1 MKLSRSSIFS
11 HYGIFAV
18 VLAALLGASFAPYAV
33 SQSLSGKVTNGT
45 TEKAAVGVD
54 VTLIKLAQGMQEADS
69 TKTDSGG
76 NFKFKLDDAN
86 GPHLIRATFQGA
98 TYFKM
103 APPGTPSVELT
114 IYDAGKKIDGLAY
127 TVDVMKLQAEGDQLH
142 GTRLFAIN
150 NQSKPPRTQMGET
163 TFEFYLPEG
172 AKIVST
178 MAKAPNGQPVK
189 AAVTQQKERSLYAFA
204 FPLRPGETQMQIGFD
219 MPYKGSLELN
229 PKSPYPLEHFVVMLP
244 QSMKFEAMSTSF
256 QTIKEGPGTGS
267 ANVQVATQ
275 TQPGQSLA
283 FKISGTG
290 TLPAETENAGGGQSP
305 GAGGPGTGGA
315 EGPNNGGPSGQ
326 GLSSRPGGG
335 LGAPID
341 APDPL
346 ENFRW
351 YILGGFALLLIG
363 GGYYVT
369 QRNQKA
375 AALARSGG
383 TSAAGAH
390 FDPYSTPTPFA
401 PHASTPP
408 ASAQAPARQAPT
420 SSAAAPGNPSLLLQA
435 MKEELFQLE
444 MDRQQ
449 GHISK
454 DEYETHKAA
463 LDQTLAR
470 AVQRESRKT

>member
-1 MKLSRSSIFS
+1 LKLSRLLGFS
-11 HYGIFAV
+11 LSAILAV
-18 VLAALLGASFAPYAV
+18 VLSNALTASAV
-33 SQSLSGKVTNGT
+33 AQNLAGTVTNGT
-45 TEKAAVGVD
+45 TGKPASGVE
-54 VTLIKLAQGMQEADS
+54 VTLMNLSQGMQEAGS
-69 TKTDSGG
+69 TKTDAKGS
-76 NFKFKLDDAN
+76 FSFKLADAN
-86 GPHLIRATFQGA
+86 GPHLLRATFEGA

-103 APPGTPSVELT
+103 APPGTPSADVT
-114 IYDAGKKIDGLAY
+114 IYDAAKKIDGLSY
-127 TVDVMKLQAEGDQLH
+127 TVDVLKLQAEGEQLH
-142 GTRLFAIN
+142 GTRLFAVN
-150 NQSKPPRTQMGET
+150 NESKPPRTQMGES

-172 AKIVST
+172 AKISST

-189 AAVTQQKERSLYAFA
+189 AVVTPQKERNLYSFA

-256 QTIKEGPGTGS
+256 QTIKDGPSTGT

-305 GAGGPGTGGA
+305 GAGGPGSAGS
-315 EGPNNGGPSGQ
+315 ESPNNGGPTGQ
-326 GLSSRPGGG
+326 GMSSRPGGG

-351 YILGGFALLLIG
+351 WILGGFTALLLG

-369 QRNQKA
+369 QRNKKA
-375 AALARSGG
+375 AAMAGG
-383 TSAAGAH
+383 SAIAS
-390 FDPYSTPTPFA
+390 FPSSDPYSTPTPYA
-401 PHASTPP
+401 A
-408 ASAQAPARQAPT
+408 
-420 SSAAAPGNPSLLLQA
+420 SAAAHSPSAQTPARHAPTTGAAASGSPSLLLQA

>member
-1 MKLSRSSIFS
+1 MKLSRLLSFS
-11 HYGIFAV
+11 LSGILAV
-18 VLAALLGASFAPYAV
+18 VLANGLAPNAF
-33 SQSLSGKVTNGT
+33 SQNLTGTVTNGT
-45 TEKAAVGVD
+45 TEKPAAGVE
-54 VTLIKLAQGMQEADS
+54 VTLMNLSQGMQEAGS
-69 TKTDSGG
+69 TKTDSKGS
-76 NFKFKLDDAN
+76 FSFKLADAG
-86 GPHLIRATFQGA
+86 GPHLLRATYQGA

-103 APPGTPSVELT
+103 APPGTPSADVE
-114 IYDAGKKIDGLAY
+114 IYDAAKKIDGLSY
-127 TVDVMKLQAEGDQLH
+127 TVDVLKLQAEGEQLH
-142 GTRLFAIN
+142 GTRLFAVN

-172 AKIVST
+172 AKISST

-189 AAVTQQKERSLYAFA
+189 AAVTPQKERNLYAFA

-283 FKISGTG
+283 FKISGEG

-305 GAGGPGTGGA
+305 GAGGPASGGA
-315 EGPNNGGPSGQ
+315 EGPNNGGATGQ
-326 GLSSRPGGG
+326 GMSSRPGGG

-351 YILGGFALLLIG
+351 WILGGFTVVLVG

-369 QRNQKA
+369 QRNKKA
-375 AALARSGG
+375 AALAGSGG
-383 TSAAGAH
+383 AIATFPTS
-390 FDPYSTPTPFA
+390 DPYSTPTPYV
-401 PHASTPP
+401 ASGP
-408 ASAQAPARQAPT
+408 AHDPGTQAPGRQAPT
-420 SSAAAPGNPSLLLQA
+420 SSTAASGNPSLLLQA

-454 DEYETHKAA
+454 DDYETHKAA

-470 AVQRESRKT
+470 AIQRESRKT

>member
-1 MKLSRSSIFS
+1 MKLSRLLSFS
-11 HYGIFAV
+11 LSGILAV
-18 VLAALLGASFAPYAV
+18 VLAFSAANAFTTSAV
-33 SQSLSGKVTNGT
+33 AQDLAGIVTNGT
-45 TEKAAVGVD
+45 TEKPAAGVEI
-54 VTLIKLAQGMQEADS
+54 TLLKLSQGMQEAGS
-69 TKTDSGG
+69 TKTDAKGKFS
-76 NFKFKLDDAN
+76 FKLDDPG
-86 GPHLIRATFQGA
+86 GPHLLRATYQGS

-103 APPGTPSVELT
+103 APPGTPSADVT
-114 IYDAGKKIDGLAY
+114 IYDTGKKIDGLSY
-127 TVDVMKLQAEGDQLH
+127 TVDVLKLQAEGDQLH

-189 AAVTQQKERSLYAFA
+189 AAVTQQKERNMYAFA

-290 TLPAETENAGGGQSP
+290 TLPPESENAGGGQSP
-305 GAGGPGTGGA
+305 GGAGPGS
-315 EGPNNGGPSGQ
+315 EGPNNGGATGQ

-346 ENFRW
+346 EKHAW
-351 YILGGFALLLIG
+351 KILLGFALLLVG
-363 GGYYVT
+363 GGCYVT
-369 QRNQKA
+369 LRNKKA
-375 AALARSGG
+375 AALAGVG
-383 TSAAGAH
+383 TIAMPLTS
-390 FDPYSTPTPFA
+390 DPYSTPTPFA
-401 PHASTPP
+401 PHASAPM
-408 ASAQAPARQAPT
+408 ASAQAPVRQAPN
-420 SSAAAPGNPSLLLQA
+420 SNAAAPGNPSLLLQA

-444 MDRQQ
+444 MERQQ

-454 DEYETHKAA
+454 EEYETHKAA

-470 AVQRESRKT
+470 AIQRESRKN

>member
-1 MKLSRSSIFS
+1 MSAI
-11 HYGIFAV
+11 
-18 VLAALLGASFAPYAV
+18 APYAV
-33 SQSLSGKVTNGT
+33 AQSLNGTVTNGT
-45 TEKAAVGVD
+45 TEKPAAGVD
-54 VTLIKLAQGMQEADS
+54 VTLLNLSQGMQEADS
-69 TKTDSGG
+69 TKTDSKGS
-76 NFKFKLDDAN
+76 FSFKLGAGG

-114 IYDAGKKIDGLAY
+114 IYDAAKKIDGLSY
-127 TVDVMKLQAEGDQLH
+127 TVDVLKLQAEGEQLH
-142 GTRLFAIN
+142 GTRLFAVN

-172 AKIVST
+172 AKISST

-189 AAVTQQKERSLYAFA
+189 AAVTQQKERNLYAFA

-290 TLPAETENAGGGQSP
+290 TLPPETENAGGGQSP
-305 GAGGPGTGGA
+305 GAGGPGSGGP
-315 EGPNNGGPSGQ
+315 EGPNNGGPTGQ
-326 GLSSRPGGG
+326 GMSSRPGGG

-351 YILGGFALLLIG
+351 WILGGFTLVLAG

-369 QRNQKA
+369 QRNKKT
-375 AALARSGG
+375 AALAGSGSAIAAFP
-383 TSAAGAH
+383 TS
-390 FDPYSTPTPFA
+390 DPYSTPTPYVASA
-401 PHASTPP
+401 PAQNP
-408 ASAQAPARQAPT
+408 SAQAPARQAPT
-420 SSAAAPGNPSLLLQA
+420 SGAAASGSPSLLLQA